1 MNAAVTS
8 FGHSA
13 LYILQMLECLR
24 ACIMSTLNVIC
35 YFVGVYRATVVY
47 YVIVIS
53 VK

>member
-13 LYILQMLECLR
+13 LYILQMLKGMYNEYIKCNLLF
-24 ACIMSTLNVIC
+24 CW
-35 YFVGVYRATVVY
+35 VYWATVLY